1 MPGNDFFQ
9 ELGVRELS
17 VGTEDYTD
25 LRKTA
30 MKKSGEINVH
40 QPQRNHDIILFGTFK
55 KEKVF

>member
-1 MPGNDFFQ
+1 M
-9 ELGVRELS
+9 RELS